1 MRRQEILLNLFL
13 LTVIGCLAYVILTP
27 APQEELRP
35 IKIAKNDTENP
46 GSETAYN
53 PQKAAETWKKF
64 GINPIF
70 QALLTPTPS
79 PSPTTPAPTPT
90 PQIGRFIGTWH
101 LMGIIEKEA
110 AIEDT
115 AKTQKDPDNAT
126 FQMKIGDTKAVTNE
140 KGETHT
146 VTLEKM
152 DEESDNPSVTFGMD
166 GTTDKHTLRMMQD
179 TGSPGA
185 EAAPAAAPGAAPA
198 P

>member
-13 LTVIGCLAYVILTP
+13 LTVIGSLAFVILTP
-27 APQEELRP
+27 PAQEQLRP
-35 IKIAKNDTENP
+35 IKIAKNETDSNAT
-46 GSETAYN
+46 ETAYN
-53 PQKAAETWKKF
+53 PQKAAETFPKL
-64 GINPIF
+64 GSNPIF
-70 QALLTPTPS
+70 QPLLTPTPS

-90 PQIGRFIGTWH
+90 PQIARFIGTWH
-101 LMGIIEKEA
+101 LMGIIDKEA

-126 FQMKIGDTKAVTNE
+126 FQMKQGDTKAVTNE

-152 DEESDNPSVTFGMD
+152 DEESDNPSATFGMD

-179 TGSPGA
+179 AGSPGA
-185 EAAPAAAPGAAPA
+185 EAAPGAAPA